1 MKHIKLFESHEE
13 ESNQAFRFVDE
24 VNKAIEM
31 DPVEGA
37 LYFQKLMGENFNKVP
52 PSGFAFRAVRK
63 YTDHVMGLDPQQ
75 KAEVKKAL
83 SANPSLTNLEDAE
96 NIINQKVKIAKEKY
110 DEVMKNYAN
119 RKEDVPSTPE
129 DVRRS
134 DKVMKNLDNRKEDV
148 PSTPEDVRR
157 SDILDKFA
165 AGEITKEEA
174 LASL

>member
-24 VNKAIEM
+24 VDKAIEM

-52 PSGFAFRAVRK
+52 PSGFAFQAVQK
-63 YTDHVMGLDPQQ
+63 YTNHVKGLNPQQ

-83 SANPSLTNLEDAE
+83 SDNRSLTNLEDAE
-96 NIINQKVKIAKEKY
+96 NTINQKVKIAKEKY
-110 DEVMKNYAN
+110 
-119 RKEDVPSTPE
+119 
-129 DVRRS
+129 

-148 PSTPEDVRR
+148 PPSPEDVRR

-165 AGEITKEEA
+165 AGEITKEGA